1 MLSKSSCPNDLD
13 ISRHFLSASV
23 LKHFSNSCLVRF
35 GIHFSATFP
44 DKNLR
49 RNLELS
55 SEPVLKAS
63 VGSGTAQN
71 MACLNIAGLTC
82 KKANMAE
89 VWFEWFGWCEW
100 CGQRNARAGCW
111 GRRHALEEERRLL
124 QRLSE
129 FQVDH
134 AGQDQET
141 GRETSRVRY
150 RHSETSETL
159 SRIHVHMILFIQI
172 SLDCTRSFSLVMPGY
187 EAGRAQSWI
196 YEQGTKVKSW
206 KIHRR
211 PKQGHVF
218 SARWRFSQA
227 SGQA

>member
-1 MLSKSSCPNDLD
+1 MPWPSLAHCSRICSNTSDIRNQSVSHLQIYLVLSVLSKSSCPNDLD

-55 SEPVLKAS
+55 SEPVMKAS

-100 CGQRNARAGCW
+100 CGQRNARAGC
-111 GRRHALEEERRLL
+111 
-124 QRLSE
+124 
-129 FQVDH
+129 
-134 AGQDQET
+134 
-141 GRETSRVRY
+141 
-150 RHSETSETL
+150 
-159 SRIHVHMILFIQI
+159 
-172 SLDCTRSFSLVMPGY
+172 
-187 EAGRAQSWI
+187 
-196 YEQGTKVKSW
+196 
-206 KIHRR
+206 
-211 PKQGHVF
+211 
-218 SARWRFSQA
+218 
-227 SGQA
+227 